1 MELDLVYHILYA
13 FYTRPLAGIWR
24 RKAQLVGVNVMSEII
39 DLRSDTVTTPTARMR
54 EAMYQAAV
62 GDDVY
67 GEDPTMNRLEALAAE
82 KVGKEA
88 AIFLPS
94 GTMGNQAAVMTHT
107 QRGDE
112 VIVDPEAHLYYYEV
126 GALAA
131 LSGVQVRPVPGLHGK
146 TVNLEAVE
154 AAIRSENIHF
164 PKTRLICLENTHN
177 RGGGL
182 ITPPEQMGRIA
193 ELAKRHGL
201 AVHLDGARIFNAAV
215 ALGRDVRE
223 FTRHADSVMFC
234 LSKGLSA
241 PVGSMLA
248 GSREFIERARKNRKM
263 LGGGMRQAGI
273 LAAAGIVALEEMVGR
288 LAEDH
293 ANARLLAVGLA
304 ALPGLSVDLAGVETN
319 IVAMDTRQSGITA
332 EEFSRRMAARG
343 VKANATAPYRIR
355 FVTHKDVT
363 REQIQQALA
372 VIKEIIA

>member
-1 MELDLVYHILYA
+1 MA
-13 FYTRPLAGIWR
+13 
-24 RKAQLVGVNVMSEII
+24 EII
-39 DLRSDTVTTPTARMR
+39 DLRSDTVTTPTEKMR
-54 EAMYQAAV
+54 EAMHRAAV

-94 GTMGNQAAVMTHT
+94 GTMGNQVAVMTHT

-112 VIVDPEAHLYYYEV
+112 IILDPEAHLYYYEV

-131 LSGVQVRPVPGLHGK
+131 LSSVQARPAQGLHGK
-146 TVNLEAVE
+146 KVNVEAIE
-154 AAIRSENIHF
+154 AAIRDKNIHF

-177 RGGGL
+177 RGGGS
-182 ITPPEQMGRIA
+182 ITPPEEMQKVA

-201 AVHLDGARIFNAAV
+201 AIHLDGARIFNAAV
-215 ALGRDVRE
+215 ASGRDARE
-223 FTRHADSVMFC
+223 FTRYADSVMFC

-248 GSREFIERARKNRKM
+248 GNREFIERARKNRKM

-273 LAAAGIVALEEMVGR
+273 LAAAGILALEEMIQR

-293 ANARLLAVGLA
+293 ANARLLAEGLA
-304 ALPGLSVDLAGVETN
+304 ALPGVEVDLAGVETN
-319 IVAMDTRQSGITA
+319 IVAMETRRTGITG

-343 VKANATAPYRIR
+343 VKANASAPYRIR

-363 REQIQQALA
+363 RQQIEKALD
-372 VIKEIIA
+372 VIREIVA